1 MANSNHY
8 CTSTTACCNAYAR
21 NRGLSDPHEIVREET
36 KNELKTDS
44 LSKTIFHSL
53 IRNQNL
59 PEAEK
64 SDKRL
69 ADQAGVLLGGRTDT
83 TASTLAYTTYHL
95 LSNPRILKKLRDEL
109 ISAILDPQDMPP
121 LNKLE
126 ALPFSTAIVQE
137 GIRLHPGAS
146 IRQERVALDEDL
158 LYEDRKTGMKWLI
171 PKGIPVGITAPL
183 LSRNEDIY
191 PLPSVF
197 RPERFL
203 NNPRLD
209 RYQLAFSRGSRRC
222 LGMPLA
228 YSELYTILASIFRK
242 YDSYD
247 GTGKQTGPTLEL
259 FETTKDDVEMVAD
272 HVTPYVR
279 DGSLGMRVIIRR

>member
-1 MANSNHY
+1 M
-8 CTSTTACCNAYAR
+8 
-21 NRGLSDPHEIVREET
+21 
-36 KNELKTDS
+36 KTDS

-69 ADQAGVLLGGRTDT
+69 ADQASVLLGGRTDT

-109 ISAILDPQDMPP
+109 ISAIPDPQDMPP

-126 ALPFSTAIVQE
+126 ALPFLTAIVKL

-171 PKGIPVGITAPL
+171 PKGVSQGLFKVRGTNSL
-183 LSRNEDIY
+183 TKQDT
-191 PLPSVF
+191 
-197 RPERFL
+197 
-203 NNPRLD
+203 
-209 RYQLAFSRGSRRC
+209 RGSDC
-222 LGMPLA
+222 T
-228 YSELYTILASIFRK
+228 S
-242 YDSYD
+242 
-247 GTGKQTGPTLEL
+247 
-259 FETTKDDVEMVAD
+259 TK
-272 HVTPYVR
+272 
-279 DGSLGMRVIIRR
+279 